1 MSILIQKIILGP
13 WLGSLLEDCG
23 NLHRGEWKSWEN
35 VGTWDGL
42 SLVKTE
48 TPEREDIFISVSRK
62 TCNFWGTQ
70 YTQYTIP
77 THTAPKGLQL
87 LQLFKH
93 FCAFLSLFVRFSAQK
108 SDISRR
114 SSQND
119 PASSRDRADRA
130 EDPQLF
136 EDFAV
141 DVAAHRAAFRSWFV
155 RFCGVKC
162 DGWEDPST
170 PHFGEEGT
178 AGGGFWWIL
187 GVWSSWMVAFW
198 WKIWHLEMG
207 LGRMGPDGADCSKLN
222 GCQTYLETAWGPER
236 YPRMYIP
243 IMIQLFSSTYLW
255 LLYMMHS
262 HPQDRTG
269 SLWFS

>member
-141 DVAAHRAAFRSWFV
+141 SGVGSCASAAWSV
-155 RFCGVKC
+155 
-162 DGWEDPST
+162 
-170 PHFGEEGT
+170 T
-178 AGGGFWWIL
+178 AGRTRPHRTSGKKAQRVEDFDGFWGCDL
-187 GVWSSWMVAFW
+187 REWSIFGGRFD
-198 WKIWHLEMG
+198 IWRWG
-207 LGRMGPDGADCSKLN
+207 WGGWGRMGLIVRNWMGVKL
-222 GCQTYLETAWGPER
+222 T
-236 YPRMYIP
+236 
-243 IMIQLFSSTYLW
+243 
-255 LLYMMHS
+255 
-262 HPQDRTG
+262 
-269 SLWFS
+269 